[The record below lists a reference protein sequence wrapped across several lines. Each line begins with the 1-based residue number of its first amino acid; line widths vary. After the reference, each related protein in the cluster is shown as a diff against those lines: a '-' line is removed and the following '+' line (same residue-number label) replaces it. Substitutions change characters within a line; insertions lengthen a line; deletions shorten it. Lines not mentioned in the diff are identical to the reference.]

1 MRRNLTNL
9 SNVKKRNLVITER
22 KISFAA
28 RVIGLLP
35 FFAILMSA
43 ISLKMA
49 FDNRAVQREGIEFTI
64 EDVEIVGD
72 KYPLSLSITGR
83 IVNISDVDVAVRRLK
98 SMNTSYPEMF
108 PNGLGNGKVRI
119 DPVFTVNGVEHFG
132 NTWSGAGLFLKIG
145 GALEYSYVIRL
156 ATIQEVIDFSNN
168 NSFEGRDDFL
178 RRLCRERTIDYHGD
192 QLNEAQVSLCPAFHL
207 FSSIYNS
214 HFSEV
219 SGVAQ
224 DVFWF
229 EIEAYR
235 GNSFRSHKYKPEL
248 GGSVL

>member
-1 MRRNLTNL
+1 M
-9 SNVKKRNLVITER
+9 SKKRNLVVTER

-98 SMNTSYPEMF
+98 RWSRNFGPVV
-108 PNGLGNGKVRI
+108 KVDRM
-119 DPVFTVNGVEHFG
+119 
-132 NTWSGAGLFLKIG
+132 K
-145 GALEYSYVIRL
+145 R
-156 ATIQEVIDFSNN
+156 EVI
-168 NSFEGRDDFL
+168 
-178 RRLCRERTIDYHGD
+178 
-192 QLNEAQVSLCPAFHL
+192 QNEETKEPFA
-207 FSSIYNS
+207 
-214 HFSEV
+214 
-219 SGVAQ
+219 
-224 DVFWF
+224 
-229 EIEAYR
+229 
-235 GNSFRSHKYKPEL
+235 
-248 GGSVL
+248 